1 MNGKKL
7 FRIQDIISIIIF
19 VMSLL
24 STVYVSFALFHEPL
38 GMGQTFLS
46 LQLFILVFS
55 TLFFAVSLLRHFT
68 GFVKKSWIFYIFQF
82 LIAIIVSFFL
92 VSVFS
97 TKVIT
102 DSEARMVATV
112 KSELIPIITYLEKY
126 QEQYG
131 KVPQSIDTSSI
142 KPKTINNI
150 YYYSTSDNF
159 IIGLYVPSLDI
170 DGAQIFY
177 DSRDKHWYQFHNDMY
192 QYYKDKKDRP
202 ESIERYISFHNQKDV
217 TSSTMKKKNGVWTDT
232 KKEAIKNSQNHLERH
247 KKAVKKVM
255 MHHVLLWG

>member
-24 STVYVSFALFHEPL
+24 STVYVSFALFHENL

-46 LQLFILVFS
+46 LLLFILVFS

-102 DSEARMVATV
+102 DSEAKMVATV
-112 KSELIPIITYLEKY
+112 KSELIPMIT
-126 QEQYG
+126 
-131 KVPQSIDTSSI
+131 
-142 KPKTINNI
+142 
-150 YYYSTSDNF
+150 
-159 IIGLYVPSLDI
+159 
-170 DGAQIFY
+170 
-177 DSRDKHWYQFHNDMY
+177 
-192 QYYKDKKDRP
+192 
-202 ESIERYISFHNQKDV
+202 
-217 TSSTMKKKNGVWTDT
+217 
-232 KKEAIKNSQNHLERH
+232 
-247 KKAVKKVM
+247 
-255 MHHVLLWG
+255 